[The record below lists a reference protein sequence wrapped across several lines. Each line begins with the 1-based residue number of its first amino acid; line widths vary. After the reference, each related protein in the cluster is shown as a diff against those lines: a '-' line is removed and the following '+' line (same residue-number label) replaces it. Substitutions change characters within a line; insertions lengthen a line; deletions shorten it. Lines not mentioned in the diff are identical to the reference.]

1 MGDKPVD
8 LIKLTQ
14 LEELNRQFTIV
25 IDAELKRRGLKG
37 QVGFALLMF
46 SFGEGAEM
54 TWASNAERR
63 DMITALKEFIAKNE
77 AGSLDELKRN
87 DRWLDRQN

>member
-8 LIKLTQ
+8 LIKLAQ

-25 IDAELKRRGLKG
+25 IEAELKRRGLKG
-37 QVGFALLMF
+37 KLGFALLMF

-54 TWASNAERR
+54 TWASNVERA

-77 AGSLDELKRN
+77 ANQLDELKRN